1 MLISYA
7 YLYTILQ
14 HFWIFVSAFIYLLR
28 AYYVSSTILGSGAV
42 TMNKIDKK
50 LCLHGANVQVSFKTQ
65 LTQLSVKINTHI
77 LIISLKS
84 QLLYEY
90 ESFTQNFSF

>member
-1 MLISYA
+1 MEQMS
-7 YLYTILQ
+7 
-14 HFWIFVSAFIYLLR
+14 
-28 AYYVSSTILGSGAV
+28 
-42 TMNKIDKK
+42 KK
-50 LCLHGANVQVSFKTQ
+50 ALKPE

-84 QLLYEY
+84 QLLYVY